1 MMADQSLID
10 QEISAQDS
18 SVNQF
23 ISLLHQQLTTIG
35 VRERRFGIE
44 LVARE
49 AIQNSIE
56 HGCGLDPS
64 MMVHVALSLTG
75 GSLEFSVE
83 DSGCGFDPEAELSR
97 ELSRE
102 AGTSG
107 NGIHIISKYSDRYHY
122 EDGGRK
128 FFAEFAI
135 REDQAMQDN
144 TGPGSWN
151 PQADIVATSVPAV
164 KEELRRLVTA
174 SQGEFTI
181 DLSAVRMIDS
191 KGLGLLIAAANS
203 LVAQGRSLRVTGAN
217 EDLVGLFKM
226 MRLDHHMKLG

>member
-1 MMADQSLID
+1 MIADLSLLD
-10 QEISAQDS
+10 LGLSAEDA
-18 SVNQF
+18 SVKQF
-23 ISLLHQQLTTIG
+23 IALLHQRLTAIG
-35 VRERRFGIE
+35 VTERRFAIE

-64 MMVHVALSLTG
+64 RIVHVTLSLAG
-75 GSLEFSVE
+75 GRLLLSVE
-83 DSGCGFDPEAELSR
+83 DAGCGFDPEVELSR

-107 NGIHIISKYSDRYHY
+107 NGIHLISEYSDTYHY

-128 FFAEFAI
+128 FIAEFVI
-135 REDQAMQDN
+135 GEDQAMQDN

-151 PQADIVATSVPAV
+151 PRADIVATSVPAV
-164 KEELRRLVTA
+164 KEELRSLVAA

-226 MRLDHHMKLG
+226 MRLDRHLKLG

>member
-1 MMADQSLID
+1 MADLKLFD
-10 QEISAQDS
+10 MGISAEDA
-18 SVNQF
+18 SVKEF
-23 ISLLHQQLTTIG
+23 ISLLHQRLTDLG

-44 LVARE
+44 LVLRE

-64 MMVHVALSLTG
+64 RIVHVTLSLVAG
-75 GSLEFSVE
+75 RLLFSVE
-83 DSGCGFDPEAELSR
+83 DAGCGFDPELELKR

-107 NGIHIISKYSDRYHY
+107 SGIHLISKYSDTYHY

-128 FFAEFAI
+128 LVAEFAI
-135 REDQAMQDN
+135 GEDQAMQDN
-144 TGPGSWN
+144 TGTGSWN
-151 PQADIVATSVPAV
+151 PQADIVAASVPAV
-164 KEELRRLVTA
+164 KEELRSLVAA

-226 MRLDHHMKLG
+226 MRLDRHLKLG